1 MNMKIDNTYEEQD
14 DQLFPRKVAIRLAS
28 NKNRNIRIQQ
38 NLTDQTSNVK
48 NHNRTALERSVKYLL
63 EGL

>member
-14 DQLFPRKVAIRLAS
+14 DHFFPRKVAIRLAS

-48 NHNRTALERSVKYLL
+48 NHNRTTLERSVK
-63 EGL
+63 

>member
-28 NKNRNIRIQQ
+28 NKNRNRKTEIIVFNRIW
-38 NLTDQTSNVK
+38 QTK
-48 NHNRTALERSVKYLL
+48 HQT
-63 EGL
+63 